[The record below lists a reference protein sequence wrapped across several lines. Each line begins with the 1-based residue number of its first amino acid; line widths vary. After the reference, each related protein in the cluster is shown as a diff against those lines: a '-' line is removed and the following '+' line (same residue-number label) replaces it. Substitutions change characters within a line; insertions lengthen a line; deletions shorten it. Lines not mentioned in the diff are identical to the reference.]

1 MGKSFFSIYMLFLG
15 VMIGIEIAVGALMAP
30 VIFFPASFIG
40 EGVLS
45 HYQSGIL
52 MTQVFLRF
60 NMILLFMT
68 FFGTAYEM
76 YLFKSF
82 KRDKWAI
89 ALSLVVLYC
98 ALMFVFYYTPFIVE
112 AQEAGV
118 LATQTEAFAKMHQGS
133 EIDIKVLMMAQLALF
148 MRRMWLGRV

>member
-1 MGKSFFSIYMLFLG
+1 MGKSIFSIYMVLLG
-15 VMIGIEIAVGALMAP
+15 MMIGIEIAVGALMAP
-30 VIFFPASFIG
+30 IIFFPEAYIG
-40 EGVLS
+40 EEVLT

-60 NMILLFMT
+60 NMFLLVAT
-68 FFGTAYEM
+68 LFGTVYEL
-76 YLFKSF
+76 YLFKTF

-89 ALSLVVLYC
+89 MMAIVVLYT

-112 AQEAGV
+112 AQASGVEAT
-118 LATQTEAFAKMHQGS
+118 ATEAFNNMHKGS

-148 MRRMWLGRV
+148 MRRMWIGRV